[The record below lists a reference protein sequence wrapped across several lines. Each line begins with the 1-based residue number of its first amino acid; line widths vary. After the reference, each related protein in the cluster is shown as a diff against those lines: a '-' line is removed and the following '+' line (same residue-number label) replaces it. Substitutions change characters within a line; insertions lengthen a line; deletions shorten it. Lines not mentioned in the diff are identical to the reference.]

1 MSSGEKLRSIINR
14 LSSHFLTE
22 EDPRY
27 WQVSSLPTKKDEEII
42 KTVRD
47 FSQQKYEGLT
57 SEIKE
62 NDWQLLGYL
71 MERFADRFS
80 KELFDEQILVL
91 IRAVEAYKNPQ
102 KKGEIFQMATG
113 EGKSSVVIPL
123 LIAFLYLKGERVEV
137 YEVNPYLLENAYNHF
152 LEFAKALGI
161 EEKVGILEEYQDKK
175 HARKKPIV
183 FGYWADF
190 IHHRQHQFLTEE
202 KNGQKPPIMI
212 LDEVDPLLNEEAIVP
227 AVIGEEKEESTMS
240 IISSLIEQINN
251 PPKSEEVDE
260 EEKRREQEIKEKLT
274 GFNFRGKKIDLFH
287 VTQEKPEKEEDFFQ
301 RIKTIFEHLSKLV
314 EEDPDLKQMSDRK
327 KRDEIF
333 KNYIWHHLIALFE
346 EKTEVIYE
354 ELSKQ
359 EKNAL
364 KEIFPN
370 WRSFFWFSYFEGVL
384 VNAFLMKEGVDYKVE
399 EISVIERMDQFPF
412 IFLTSK
418 IKIVPLS
425 VQTGY
430 SERGKQ
436 FDFLTHLFLLIKHAK
451 SLKQLPETI
460 GIEKKDKVSILAY
473 YVNAIEQGSKI
484 LGFTGTATAVAK
496 RIREVYGLETTVIPT
511 HFETNRK
518 ENPMDFFESFEGKI
532 ERVIKILKTERSRNT
547 LIAAENPKE
556 AEELKE
562 AIKKFFGE
570 SVAIDSLSAV
580 NEENDAELYQWL
592 SKKEEKRKILICV
605 KMVGRGVDLRPDKGL
620 IEEGGF
626 LLISL
631 TPFKYR
637 RSFDQLLGRVG
648 RRQEAGEVYTLVSS
662 DDEIFSY
669 LPEKEKAKLTK
680 FIKQKRFDQIKRMVD
695 EGWNYWEDEI
705 TQRMRYWIIFSTP
718 IERIRLWI
726 EEKINLSFYEE
737 KELLTYGIN
746 PDEFKRYLHTWW
758 TDILEELEETYQAWL
773 AAYSLTS
780 FGQTSDQKSFWTNYV
795 FSYLCDRFMKE
806 FF

>member
-1 MSSGEKLRSIINR
+1 MEDSYRLILNR
-14 LSSHFLTE
+14 LSSHFLKE

-27 WQVSSLPTKKDEEII
+27 WQVLSLPTKKEGEII

-47 FSQQKYEGLT
+47 FSQQKHEGLT
-57 SEIKE
+57 EEIKE
-62 NDWQLLGYL
+62 KDWQLLGYL
-71 MERFADRFS
+71 MERFADTFS
-80 KELFDEQILVL
+80 KELFDQQILAL
-91 IRAVEAYKNPQ
+91 IRAIEAYKNPQ
-102 KKGEIFQMATG
+102 KKGEIFQMSTG

-227 AVIGEEKEESTMS
+227 AVIAEEKEEQTVS
-240 IISSLIEQINN
+240 IINSLIEQINN
-251 PPKSEEVDE
+251 PPKLEEVDE

-274 GFNFRGKKIDLFH
+274 SFNFRGKKIDLFD
-287 VTQEKPEKEEDFFQ
+287 VTQEKIEKKEDFFQ
-301 RIKTIFEHLSKLV
+301 RIKTIFEHLSRLMK
-314 EEDPDLKQMSDRK
+314 EDPDFKQMSDEQK
-327 KRDEIF
+327 KDEIF
-333 KNYIWHHLIALFE
+333 KNYMWHHLIALFE

-354 ELSKQ
+354 ELSEQ
-359 EKNAL
+359 EKKAL
-364 KEIFPN
+364 KEIFPD
-370 WRSFFWFSYFEGVL
+370 WRSFFWFSHFEGVL
-384 VNAFLMKEGVDYKVE
+384 INAFLMKEGVDYKVE

-412 IFLTSK
+412 ILLTSK
-418 IKIVPLS
+418 MKIIPLS

-460 GIEKKDKVSILAY
+460 SVGKKDRMSILAY

-484 LGFTGTATAVAK
+484 FGFTGTATSVAK

-518 ENPMDFFESFEGKI
+518 ENPMEFFESFEGKL
-532 ERVIKILKTERSRNT
+532 ERVIKILKTERPRNT
-547 LIAAENPKE
+547 LIVVENPKE

-562 AIKKFFGE
+562 EIKKFFEE
-570 SVAIDSLSAV
+570 SVAIDSLSAE
-580 NEENDAELYQWL
+580 NEEDDAKLYQWL

-605 KMVGRGVDLRPDKGL
+605 KMVGRGVDLRPDKAI

-669 LPEKEKAKLTK
+669 LPEKEKAKLTQ

-695 EGWNYWEDEI
+695 EAWNYWEDEI

-758 TDILEELEETYQAWL
+758 PYILEELEETYQAWL

-780 FGQTSDQKSFWTNYV
+780 FGQTSDQKSFWTTYV
-795 FSYLCDRFMKE
+795 FSYLRDRFMKE

>member
-1 MSSGEKLRSIINR
+1 MSSREQLRSILNR
-14 LSSHFLTE
+14 LSSHFLKE

-27 WQVSSLPTKKDEEII
+27 WQVLSLPTKKEGEII

-47 FSQQKYEGLT
+47 FSQQKHEGLT
-57 SEIKE
+57 EEIKE

-71 MERFADRFS
+71 MERFSDTFS
-80 KELFDEQILVL
+80 KELFDQQILAL
-91 IRAVEAYKNPQ
+91 IRAIEAYKNPQ

-113 EGKSSVVIPL
+113 EGKSSVVTPL

-190 IHHRQHQFLTEE
+190 IHYRQHQFLTEE

-227 AVIGEEKEESTMS
+227 AVIGEEKEEKTVS
-240 IISSLIEQINN
+240 IINSLIEQINN

-260 EEKRREQEIKEKLT
+260 EEKSREQEIKEKLT
-274 GFNFRGKKIDLFH
+274 SFNFREKKIDLFH
-287 VTQEKPEKEEDFFQ
+287 VTQEKIEKEEDFFQ
-301 RIKTIFEHLSKLV
+301 RIKTIFEHLSRLM
-314 EEDPDLKQMSDRK
+314 EEDPDLKQISDQQK
-327 KRDEIF
+327 KDDIF
-333 KNYIWHHLIALFE
+333 KNYMWHHLIALFE
-346 EKTEVIYE
+346 EKTEVRYE
-354 ELSKQ
+354 ELSEQ
-359 EKNAL
+359 EKKAL
-364 KEIFPN
+364 KEIFPD

-430 SERGKQ
+430 SEKSKQ

-460 GIEKKDKVSILAY
+460 SIGKKDRMSILAY

-484 LGFTGTATAVAK
+484 FGFTGTATSVAK
-496 RIREVYGLETTVIPT
+496 RIREVYGLETTVLPT

-518 ENPMDFFESFEGKI
+518 ENPMEFFESSENKVRRAV
-532 ERVIKILKTERSRNT
+532 EILKTGVSRNT
-547 LIAAENPKE
+547 LIVVENPKD
-556 AEELKE
+556 AERLKKAIEDSFSEL
-562 AIKKFFGE
+562 
-570 SVAIDSLSAV
+570 VAIDSLSAE
-580 NEENDAELYQWL
+580 NEKDDAKLYQWL

-605 KMVGRGVDLRPDKGL
+605 KMVGRGVDLRPDKAI

-669 LPEKEKAKLTK
+669 LPEKEKAKLTQ
-680 FIKQKRFDQIKRMVD
+680 FIKQKRFDQVKRMVD
-695 EGWNYWEDEI
+695 EAWNYWEDEI

-726 EEKINLSFYEE
+726 EGKINLSFYEE
-737 KELLTYGIN
+737 KELLSSGLN
-746 PDEFKRYLHTWW
+746 PNEFKRYLHAWW
-758 TDILEELEETYQAWL
+758 STILEKLEDDYQAWL
-773 AAYSLTS
+773 AAGSVTP
-780 FGQTSDQKSFWTNYV
+780 FGQTSDQKSFWTTYV
-795 FSYLCDRFMKE
+795 FSYLRNRFLEE

>member
-1 MSSGEKLRSIINR
+1 MSSREQLRSILNR
-14 LSSHFLTE
+14 LSSHFLKE

-27 WQVSSLPTKKDEEII
+27 WQFLSLPTKKEEKII
-42 KTVRD
+42 RTVRD
-47 FSQQKYEGLT
+47 FSQQKYEELT
-57 SEIKE
+57 EEIKE

-71 MERFADRFS
+71 MERFSDTFS
-80 KELFDEQILVL
+80 KELFDQQILAL
-91 IRAVEAYKNPQ
+91 IRAIEAYKNPQ

-190 IHHRQHQFLTEE
+190 IHYRQHQFLTEE

-227 AVIGEEKEESTMS
+227 AVIGEEKEEKTVS
-240 IISSLIEQINN
+240 IINSLIEQINN

-260 EEKRREQEIKEKLT
+260 EEKRREQEIKEKLN
-274 GFNFRGKKIDLFH
+274 GFNCRGKKIDLFD

-301 RIKTIFEHLSKLV
+301 RIKTIFEHLSKLM

-327 KRDEIF
+327 KKDDIF
-333 KNYIWHHLIALFE
+333 KNYMWHHLIAFFE
-346 EKTEVIYE
+346 EETGVRYE

-359 EKNAL
+359 EKKAL
-364 KEIFPN
+364 EEIFHN

-418 IKIVPLS
+418 IKIIPLS
-425 VQTGY
+425 AQTGY

-460 GIEKKDKVSILAY
+460 SIGKKDRMSILAY

-484 LGFTGTATAVAK
+484 FGFTGTATAVAK

-518 ENPMDFFESFEGKI
+518 ENPMEFFESFEGKL
-532 ERVIKILKTERSRNT
+532 ERVIKILNTGTSRNT
-547 LIAAENPKE
+547 LIVVEDPKE
-556 AEELKE
+556 AEKIRE
-562 AIKKFFGE
+562 AIEE
-570 SVAIDSLSAV
+570 SLDELVVVNLLSAE
-580 NEENDAELYQWL
+580 NEEDDVRLYQWL

-605 KMVGRGVDLRPDKGL
+605 KMVGRGVDLRPDKA
-620 IEEGGF
+620 IIDEGGF

-669 LPEKEKAKLTK
+669 LPEKEKAKLTQ

-695 EGWNYWEDEI
+695 EAWNYWEDEI

-746 PDEFKRYLHTWW
+746 PEEFKRYLHTWW
-758 TDILEELEETYQAWL
+758 TDILEELEDTYQAWL

-780 FGQTSDQKSFWTNYV
+780 FGQTSDQKSFWTTYV
-795 FSYLCDRFMKE
+795 FSYLRDRFMEE